1 MMKKKLAAMMLVFAC
16 LLTMAGCQNRS
27 LNDIIQHE
35 DHITGVVR
43 EVHENYILIYI
54 DHPGYPGG
62 ADCTVSLD
70 VEYKDSMSQFC
81 AGDVVTVYYE
91 GGIMETYPLQVGHVY
106 AILLDTPADRSVNE
120 IS

>member
-1 MMKKKLAAMMLVFAC
+1 MMKKLAAILLAFAC
-16 LLTMAGCQNRS
+16 LLTMAGCGKRS
-27 LNDIIQHE
+27 LNYIIQHE
-35 DHITGVVR
+35 EHITGVVR
-43 EVHENYILIYI
+43 EVHESYILIHI

-70 VEYKDSMSQFC
+70 VEYKDSMTHFQV
-81 AGDVVTVYYE
+81 GDVVTAYYE

-106 AILLDTPADRSVNE
+106 AILLDTPADRGVNE